1 MRAGASFLSIDDLKN
16 DCPVLFIALLPMSP
30 GVPCV
35 ARSGESARTLP
46 VMLSGDKRSY
56 ITRGRS
62 VCVLFISLTECLSK
76 SVAIIPMAKEYH
88 WDNDMRGHIVGS
100 HSTGRC

>member
-62 VCVLFISLTECLSK
+62 VCVLFIILSEMPFR
-76 SVAIIPMAKEYH
+76 SSFFWIYLFLYYLLSETVIYLKELQSPTL
-88 WDNDMRGHIVGS
+88 N
-100 HSTGRC
+100 